1 MVSSHSRNANEI
13 SLTIEVKA
21 RKQKT
26 LGLATFER
34 YLDVGRFD
42 AYKLP
47 RKNGMQVSLEL
58 NKLHTN
64 VYRIW
69 LKREKAIH
77 RH

>member
-1 MVSSHSRNANEI
+1 MASSHSKKANEI
-13 SLTIEVKA
+13 SLTIELKA

-47 RKNGMQVSLEL
+47 PKNGMQVSLEL
-58 NKLHTN
+58 HKLHAN

-69 LKREKAIH
+69 LKREKAIR